1 MPPFLVLRKAL
12 RAAMS
17 LRLQPF
23 SSYVSHAP
31 LGASPTSKLLTF
43 IAYQGILTFFARQG
57 LPFGHE
63 GLSFR
68 HEGST
73 LPFEGQDEPKN

>member
-1 MPPFLVLRKAL
+1 
-12 RAAMS
+12 MS
-17 LRLQPF
+17 LHLQPL

-73 LPFEGQDEPKN
+73 LPFEGRDEPTN